1 MSFATHFQGCYL
13 GVGFTRLENRSDLS
27 FFEFV
32 CLSFWTVFGIP
43 VGYENKPGGR
53 GMKISPGGMKISLG
67 VYGTMQNADKW
78 RQVRWNNA

>member
-32 CLSFWTVFGIP
+32 CLSFWTVFGTP
-43 VGYENKPGGR
+43 VGYENKPGGG
-53 GMKISPGGMKISLG
+53 GMKISLVGARGDMKMSPGGMKIMLG
-67 VYGTMQNADKW
+67 V
-78 RQVRWNNA
+78 